1 MIEFELKGV
10 EITLGTVFYKG
21 LECKIIFDY
30 QNGNY
35 EIMCLEEIF
44 LVNESQIDFY
54 VGIE

>member
-1 MIEFELKGV
+1 MVEFELRGV
-10 EITLGTVFYKG
+10 EITLGTVLYKG

-30 QNGNY
+30 ENGNY